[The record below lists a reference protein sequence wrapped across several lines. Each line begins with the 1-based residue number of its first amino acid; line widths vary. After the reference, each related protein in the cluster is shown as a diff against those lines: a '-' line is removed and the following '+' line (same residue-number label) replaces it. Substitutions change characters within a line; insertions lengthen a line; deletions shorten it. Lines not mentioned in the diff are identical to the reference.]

1 MSDMRREEIKMTT
14 TTPAILANALACAP
28 GSGPGL
34 HPLNLSIEKGEIF
47 GLVGH
52 AGAGKTALLEL
63 FATLRAPQ
71 SGHAS
76 VAGFSIIDDPE
87 QVRRAVGYVPQ
98 TLSLN
103 PHLSLREHLQLLASS
118 LHLAEAHARVEEVLD
133 LLSLR
138 GLAEHR
144 PAGLPLG
151 LKRRVGLAQA
161 ILHRPEVLLLD
172 EPEAGLDPMEAR
184 QVRAAVEMLNAD
196 GMTVLLCTIVLG
208 EMNRACSLMGVLAHG
223 AMVFYGL
230 GEARGVSWRDP
241 AALER
246 LYGALE
252 GAGDM
257 SPPRFCARAASR
269 GCAANGPS
277 V

>member
-1 MSDMRREEIKMTT
+1 MTT
-14 TTPAILANALACAP
+14 TTPAILAKALACSP
-28 GSGPGL
+28 NPGPGL
-34 HPLNLSIEKGEIF
+34 HPLDLSIEKGEIF

-52 AGAGKTALLEL
+52 TGAGKTALLEM

-76 VAGFSIIDDPE
+76 VAGFSIINNPE
-87 QVRRAVGYVPQ
+87 QVRRAVGYVPRALQ
-98 TLSLN
+98 IH
-103 PHLSLREHLQLLASS
+103 PHLDLREHLQLMAGLSTLS
-118 LHLAEAHARVEEVLD
+118 EARARVEEVLD

-138 GLAEHR
+138 GLAEYR

-196 GMTVLLCTIVLG
+196 GMTVLLCTRVLG
-208 EMNRACSLMGVLAHG
+208 EMTRACSLMGVLAHG
-223 AMVFYGL
+223 ALVFYGL
-230 GEARGVSWRDP
+230 GDARGVSWRDP

-252 GAGDM
+252 GGADM
-257 SPPRFCARAASR
+257 CPPRFGLCTAS
-269 GCAANGPS
+269 GCCTAS
-277 V
+277 VSSA